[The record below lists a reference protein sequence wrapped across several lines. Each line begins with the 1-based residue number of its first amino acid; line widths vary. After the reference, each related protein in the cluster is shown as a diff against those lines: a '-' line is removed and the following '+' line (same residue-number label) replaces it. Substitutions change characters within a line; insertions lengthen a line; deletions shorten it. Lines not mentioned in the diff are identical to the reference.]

1 MVAKGYSQQ
10 PEIDYDQTYSPIVKY
25 DSLRA
30 ILAISAAEDLELFQL
45 DLTHA
50 FLHGVL
56 KEEFFWHNLKD
67 M

>member
-1 MVAKGYSQQ
+1 
-10 PEIDYDQTYSPIVKY
+10 
-25 DSLRA
+25 LRA